1 MKCEQR
7 NSENISRRSEI
18 LWKKK
23 SKFAKQDF
31 LLVWQQS
38 VPENE
43 MFQQLTFDEGGR
55 HWVYSLELKKIKT
68 KRSCFV
74 FMHNKL
80 PFVSILLWGTNS
92 CCFLAWPSAQWCN
105 IFQKSN
111 SQKQEQ
117 EREQKREI
125 TGPFKKHFYQTVHF
139 INNNSNGMIWGAKHN
154 IKVAELVCNESNSKC
169 QRWIHVSNHLQ
180 KKSELVF
187 FNFCNVIALLC
198 WNCVFYEFHILSRLV
213 FFTSR

>member
-38 VPENE
+38 VPEYE

-105 IFQKSN
+105 IFQKI
-111 SQKQEQ
+111 KFTKARTG
-117 EREQKREI
+117 ERTKK
-125 TGPFKKHFYQTVHF
+125 GNHWPF
-139 INNNSNGMIWGAKHN
+139 
-154 IKVAELVCNESNSKC
+154 
-169 QRWIHVSNHLQ
+169 
-180 KKSELVF
+180 
-187 FNFCNVIALLC
+187 
-198 WNCVFYEFHILSRLV
+198 
-213 FFTSR
+213 